1 MKRVWKESP
10 LRIHTASQ
18 KGHYWETE
26 MCADLPAERR
36 MNAFWNMT
44 ESSKLHFHVRPKW
57 MATTSL
63 TSNSC
68 KASSSKCS
76 AWHVMLASFW
86 DPCYEKL
93 SSYVSS
99 LWYKLLADLQWTFAA
114 ISKHAAVALFL
125 SLKGHLGLLIAF
137 QKDSLHL
144 NKTTNG
150 KEHNHTLLSSWSS
163 HWSYHF
169 NNFIHQIRNTSCLCT
184 YATLILCKD
193 KCQSVSITN
202 NL

>member
-1 MKRVWKESP
+1 MKCVWNESP

-18 KGHYWETE
+18 KGHYWEIE
-26 MCADLPAERR
+26 IGLFPNNDLPAERR
-36 MNAFWNMT
+36 INALRKTT

-63 TSNSC
+63 ASNSC
-68 KASSSKCS
+68 KASSSLCR
-76 AWHVMLASFW
+76 ARYVMLASFW

-114 ISKHAAVALFL
+114 ISKHAIEALFL

-137 QKDSLHL
+137 QKASLLL

-150 KEHNHTLLSSWSS
+150 KEHNHTVLSSWSS
-163 HWSYHF
+163 H
-169 NNFIHQIRNTSCLCT
+169 
-184 YATLILCKD
+184 
-193 KCQSVSITN
+193 
-202 NL
+202 